1 MCQVLA
7 NSSYFLQELD
17 GMSFSQPVHDNW
29 IKHFFIIGDNRED
42 AFLAH
47 PQSDES
53 EQPIHPTHHQS
64 DIECINEACHS
75 QDYISRKRTFAVLV
89 PPSDAT
95 Q

>member
-1 MCQVLA
+1 M
-7 NSSYFLQELD
+7 ELD
-17 GMSFSQPVHDNW
+17 GTPFPQPVHSNQ

-53 EQPIHPTHHQS
+53 EQPIHSTHHQS
-64 DIECINEACHS
+64 DIECINETHHP
-75 QDYISRKRTFAVLV
+75 QDYISRRRTFAVLV
-89 PPSDAT
+89 LSLDAT